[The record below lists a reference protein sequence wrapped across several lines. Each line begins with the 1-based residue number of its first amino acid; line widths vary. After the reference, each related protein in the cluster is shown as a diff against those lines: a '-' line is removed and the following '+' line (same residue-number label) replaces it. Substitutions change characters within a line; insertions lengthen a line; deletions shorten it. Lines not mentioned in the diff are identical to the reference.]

1 MSLPCEKTQV
11 RPSIEQGI
19 IGDILDANLLSG
31 TCNMEMMLKMGQ
43 LALRCVVK
51 LPKQRP
57 TMTQVWQELEGAL
70 FSADNFINLES
81 SGDFLS
87 SSLKSND
94 MSRPSTDQ
102 KPCRRMSHDCSRSFD
117 SIDAV
122 GLQKFDVEMDSL
134 SFRSP
139 SLRCLEAN
147 SLSVDLDNNYL
158 KGIHE
163 DTRKKPS
170 WECNVGSKRLN
181 LNIPMQDPR

>member
-1 MSLPCEKTQV
+1 
-11 RPSIEQGI
+11 
-19 IGDILDANLLSG
+19 
-31 TCNMEMMLKMGQ
+31 MEMMLKMGQ

-81 SGDFLS
+81 KGDFLS

-147 SLSVDLDNNYL
+147 SLSVDLDNSYL

-170 WECNVGSKRLN
+170 
-181 LNIPMQDPR
+181 